1 MLTTRILRSILVA
14 GAVLLAVPGYAQVKA
29 NSGTVHLDAE
39 PFTHVW
45 YELDGGE
52 QTWRH
57 GVDGTMY
64 SSDRVDW
71 INDGVNMFFE
81 RGNDK
86 WLMQFVAPRF
96 DPMDNSDD
104 GQPLRIGLYDNV
116 SGDWRN
122 APQQAGMLISSPY
135 GMAWDWSGSFRVL
148 DIAYGNDGFLSR
160 FAVDFVQYDTP
171 NQTGPALTG
180 SLRFNSALPIAGV
193 DVPEPGSAAL
203 MLAGLGLLAMARR
216 KRL

>member
-1 MLTTRILRSILVA
+1 MLTSRIFHSLLLA
-14 GAVLLAVPGYAQVKA
+14 GAMLLAAPAHAQVKA
-29 NSGTVHLDAE
+29 DSGTVHLDAE
-39 PFTHVW
+39 PFNHVW
-45 YELDGGE
+45 YELDGPT
-52 QTWRH
+52 TWRH
-57 GVDGTMY
+57 GIDGTMS

-116 SGDWRN
+116 SGDWRD
-122 APQQAGMLISSPY
+122 APTQAGMLISSPM
-135 GMAWDWSGSFRVL
+135 GMAWEWSGSFRVL

-160 FAVDFVQYDTP
+160 FAVDFVQYDTL

-180 SLRFNSALPIAGV
+180 SLRFNSAIPIAGV
-193 DVPEPGSAAL
+193 DVPEPGSVAL

-216 KRL
+216 RRS